1 MAKIN
6 VLVLLSN
13 YKRLILKQ
21 KISFIKNANNIEKQ
35 FVVDRIDSLISKF
48 KKYDKN
54 LNKANG
60 KKSLSDFIETHEVHK
75 IGSELW
81 NKLCSLS
88 LNHIEPTSKGNSQL
102 LNFLEEATKFEDL
115 LYGLESYYRDH
126 TLHSLWVY
134 LIGESLMRGA
144 LRNLQGDNFN
154 WYIYNDISSEQ
165 EKYDYPSTYVDF
177 SKIEFE
183 RKYIR
188 KVNEKKDAIWC
199 IIALCHDLGYS
210 LEKLDKL
217 NNRVEKVLS
226 YFTISSKESVGYT
239 LNVEHQYLVAQFLE
253 LMAMDVRI
261 VPSDK
266 YRKYFTGPNNNENIK
281 TLKEYL
287 KNKKNLHPELSK
299 AVESKSELD
308 NSKIASEVKRVNE
321 LILIKCYRDDS
332 TYWRLCQSLEKKKH
346 GILSSYLL
354 FKVLGIFAESSVMGP
369 GEEWGLSDE
378 EAIENIIH
386 GNILFAMAQH
396 TFDFAHLN
404 EINSLSDI
412 LVLSDDL
419 EEFSRF
425 GRQLLSRK
433 YYDTTAKVTYR
444 FTPNYPYR
452 GSKNVQ
458 LDITYKV
465 EDHIKKEEYS
475 AFFYRKARQ
484 LYKIYSLGEES
495 DTGFCKLSTIK
506 MRTSHKN
513 YLDYFFQLSS
523 NEDYTEAKL
532 PDCGFKITINGEE
545 KTPPKGTYK
554 IKCLDD
560 KLYVNSTEK
569 FEDILLKDWLQI
581 KEDE

>member
-1 MAKIN
+1 MIKIN
-6 VLVLLSN
+6 VLVMLN
-13 YKRLILKQ
+13 HYKRLVFKD
-21 KISFIKNANNIEKQ
+21 KISFIKNANEYEKQ
-35 FVVDRIDSLISKF
+35 FVLDRIEGLISKF
-48 KKYDKN
+48 KKYDKEKI
-54 LNKANG
+54 KAKG
-60 KKSLSDFIETHEVHK
+60 KKSLSDFIETHEIHK

-88 LNHIEPTSKGNSQL
+88 LNHIEPTSKGNSKL

-134 LIGESLMRGA
+134 LIGEYLMRGA

-154 WYIYNDISSEQ
+154 WYIYNDISSEK
-165 EKYDYPSTYVDF
+165 EKYDYPAAYVDF

-183 RKYIR
+183 RKFIR

-217 NNRVEKVLS
+217 NDKVEKVLR
-226 YFTISSKESVGYT
+226 YFTISNKENVGYSFD
-239 LNVEHQYLVAQFLE
+239 VEHQYLVAQFLE

-261 VPSDK
+261 VPSEE
-266 YRKYFTGPNNNENIK
+266 YRVYFTKHIDTEK
-281 TLKEYL
+281 TKSLNEYL
-287 KNKKNLHPELSK
+287 KSKKKLNSEFSVKEEEKSNLEK
-299 AVESKSELD
+299 F
-308 NSKIASEVKRVNE
+308 KITPEVKRISE
-321 LILIKCYRDDS
+321 LILTKCYRDDS

-433 YYDTTAKVTYR
+433 YYDTTAKVNII
-444 FTPNYPYR
+444 FTPNYPSR
-452 GSKNVQ
+452 GSKNVE
-458 LDITYKV
+458 LKITYQV
-465 EDHIKKEEYS
+465 EDHIRVEEYYS
-475 AFFYRKARQ
+475 FFFRKAGQ
-484 LYKIYSLGEES
+484 LCKIYSLGEES
-495 DTGFCKLSTIK
+495 DTGFCKLNTIK
-506 MRTSHKN
+506 MITSHKTH
-513 YLDYFFQLSS
+513 LDLYFQLSA
-523 NEDYTEAKL
+523 NEDNIEGKL
-532 PDCGFKITINGEE
+532 PECAFEIDIKGEKKKPE
-545 KTPPKGTYK
+545 KGVHKM
-554 IKCLDD
+554 KCLDD
-560 KLYVNSTEK
+560 KLY
-569 FEDILLKDWLQI
+569 I
-581 KEDE
+581 KMDD